1 MSNNLKKIIIFL
13 FIGIFTTLII
23 IKYSMSMIKNEIID
37 ILKSPKFDSFIV
49 AIFDQKLQQLADK
62 DLSEEKKIF
71 YRNNFKKI
79 IKKFEAD

>member
-79 IKKFEAD
+79 IQKFEAD